1 MSEKTKVA
9 YADLDQDQRT
19 MSPHFRQEWYG
30 TQAKIIEQT
39 EDYIV
44 VDYGSQGRGII
55 TNYFLFDGIQLCF
68 LDFDTAET
76 MPSQKFNPDIIQIT
90 IARKGDM
97 NVSLPIIQSPI
108 YRRDI
113 LALQAHN
120 TCQCLFPFR

>member
-1 MSEKTKVA
+1 
-9 YADLDQDQRT
+9 

-68 LDFDTAET
+68 LDFDTAVT
-76 MPSQKFNPDIIQIT
+76 MPSQKFNPDIIQIPHCQKGRYECEFANHTVLLFTGGIFWRCRHT
-90 IARKGDM
+90 IPAS
-97 NVSLPIIQSPI
+97 V
-108 YRRDI
+108 
-113 LALQAHN
+113 
-120 TCQCLFPFR
+120 LFPFR